1 MKLGLQNL
9 LLLHKSTITTMN
21 YKTGLFSLLFIFSF
35 FLCKAQDKPI
45 KLDSLYMVVGRVSD
59 KSTDSPLP
67 FAGIFNKSTG
77 EGTITDTLGI
87 FRMKAHP
94 TDTLKITCLGFIP
107 MKLELSSYNFGHL
120 PMIQAHLNRR
130 VFVLKSVDIKGIS
143 WRQFKN
149 QVMNQKAKE
158 EPAKI
163 YTVSKEMAYNLKTL
177 AQFGKGPVGGGSI
190 PLSFPDKKAIQRE
203 KVERLEGESLKNDEI
218 KQKYS
223 KKMVERLTG
232 LKDDELITFEDF
244 CNFSNEFLYRTN
256 EYNLIMAVLSRYD
269 EYRQL
274 KKRNGL
280 PVKTDFHK

>member
-1 MKLGLQNL
+1 M
-9 LLLHKSTITTMN
+9 LHKSITTTMGN
-21 YKTGLFSLLFIFSF
+21 KTGLISLLLVFSF

-87 FRMKAHP
+87 FRIKAHP

-120 PMIQAHLNRR
+120 PMVQAHLNRR

-149 QVMNQKAKE
+149 QVMSQKAKE
-158 EPAKI
+158 EPAKM
-163 YTVSKEMAYNLKTL
+163 YTINKELAFDLKTL

-203 KVERLEGESLKNDEI
+203 KVEKLEEESIRNEEI

-232 LKDDELITFEDF
+232 LKDDELIAFEDF
-244 CNFSNEFLYRTN
+244 CNFSNDFLYRTN
-256 EYNLIMAVLSRYD
+256 EYNLIMVVLSRYD
-269 EYRQL
+269 EFRQM
-274 KKRNGL
+274 KKRNAMPGRTS
-280 PVKTDFHK
+280 KNTSTD